1 MASDLPIIF
10 DRFKLDPASGQLYGG
25 GSAISLT
32 PKALSVPRISRRA
45 ARPPDPEWRRWP
57 HNGEVLVTRT
67 VVDLVAGSRLQF
79 TDRGVHKLAK
89 GQKSWRVYA
98 AREE

>member
-32 PKALSVPRISRRA
+32 PKALSVLEYLAASTPSARDDRIST
-45 ARPPDPEWRRWP
+45 
-57 HNGEVLVTRT
+57 LM
-67 VVDLVAGSRLQF
+67 
-79 TDRGVHKLAK
+79 
-89 GQKSWRVYA
+89 
-98 AREE
+98 